1 MTHATSMTVH
11 IMVEAHEGAQFL
23 LDGVGTPVT
32 IMKALTVAKGR
43 GYRVDCQIH
52 MYQDV

>member
-1 MTHATSMTVH
+1 MTVH

-32 IMKALTVAKGR
+32 IMKVHTVAYGR
-43 GYRVDCQIH
+43 CYRVDCQIH
-52 MYQDV
+52 KYQVQVV